1 MVSQTGV
8 DFPSMD
14 AETKSLQCLDASV
27 VAGGWDHFVRSFLD
41 GYFELHPTFASGAGR
56 HEYDGRLPDW
66 SPEGFARE
74 IAWLR
79 AERARAAE
87 FDPTTLDERRAFE
100 RELLNVV
107 VDSDLFWLED
117 AEWHRRN
124 PLFYAGAI
132 DPNLYLARDYAPLAR
147 RMRAFVDYARGVPRA
162 AAQARAQL
170 LTPMP
175 RTHAELGEMTFAGL
189 AGYLESDVPALFA
202 VVEDPALQAEFQA
215 ANAAAARALR
225 ELGAWFH
232 EQIPP
237 PGTDAGEFRLG
248 AELFARMLRQTERV
262 DMPLAELEAAGRR
275 ELERNLA
282 ALRETLAA
290 YAPGLPVADCLAR
303 MQARKPAEGPVEAAR
318 RQLAGL
324 RRFVEE
330 RGLVSIPGEEEA
342 RIAEAPPYQRWNSAY
357 IDIPGPYDRHLPSVY
372 YIAPPDPSW
381 SPAEQEQYIPNEADL
396 LFVTIHEVWPGH
408 FLQFLHSNRA
418 ESELGRLF
426 VTYGFAEG
434 WAHYSEE
441 MMWEAGFGGGD
452 PFLRLGQLQNALLRN
467 VRYVVALGLHAGTM
481 TLEEAERM
489 FREQGLQDP
498 ASARQQAARG
508 AFDPGY
514 LNYTLGKLIV
524 RKLREDWTAPRGGS
538 SAWREFHDRFLSY
551 GGPPVPLVR
560 KAMLGEMGTLL

>member
-1 MVSQTGV
+1 MVSQTGI

-14 AETKSLQCLDASV
+14 AETKSLQFLDTSV

-66 SPEGFARE
+66 SPEGFERE

-87 FDPTTLDERRAFE
+87 FDPATLDERRAFE

-117 AEWHRRN
+117 AGWHRRN

-147 RMRAFVDYARGVPRA
+147 RMRAFVDYARAVPRA
-162 AAQARAQL
+162 AGQVRAQL

-202 VVEDPALQAEFQA
+202 AVADPGLQAEFQE

-248 AELFARMLRQTERV
+248 AELFARMLRETERV

-282 ALRETLAA
+282 ALREALAA
-290 YAPGLPVADCLAR
+290 FAPGLPVADALAR
-303 MQARKPAEGPVEAAR
+303 MHARKPAEGPVEAAR

-330 RGLVSIPGEEEA
+330 RELVSIPGEEEA

-452 PFLRLGQLQNALLRN
+452 PYLHLGQLQNALLRN
-467 VRYVVALGLHAGTM
+467 VRYLVALGLHAGTM

-514 LNYTLGKLIV
+514 LNYTLGKLLV
-524 RKLREDWTAPRGGS
+524 RKLRGDWTASRGGRA
-538 SAWREFHDRFLSY
+538 AWREFHDRFLSH

-560 KAMLGEMGTLL
+560 KAMLGEMGAVL